1 MANSLQNPFSHV
13 SGAARKILPTNK
25 GRIITRKTFVEGV
38 KKEAAKQAQ
47 DKKVYSPIGQKT
59 VKRMAIA
66 VATGTKLPN
75 QGVTNKELAFGKIL
89 REARYLRAG
98 HFTSD
103 VLSAVRTYEDTV
115 GVKSTESPENKK
127 TIEYKKKVAAKI
139 ARRLP
144 IRNNKNQGSDLK
156 KNVSAS
162 QVGRAKIS
170 SEQEKNIPKTQG
182 GISNIIRLRHEAMQK
197 EAAKDIE
204 EESLPDNVI
213 QFQKLEPG
221 HESEAVLPA
230 DPSSDNLSDSEI
242 NETV

>member
-1 MANSLQNPFSHV
+1 MANFLENPFLHV

-38 KKEAAKQAQ
+38 KKEALKQAG

-89 REARYLRAG
+89 RGAGDLKAG
-98 HFTSD
+98 HFNSN
-103 VLSAVRTYEDTV
+103 VLSAVRTYENAV
-115 GVKSTESPENKK
+115 SVESTGSPEYKK
-127 TIEYKKKVAAKI
+127 TAEYKKKVAARI

-170 SEQEKNIPKTQG
+170 SEQEKNTPKTQG
-182 GISNIIRLRHEAMQK
+182 GISNIIRLRHEALQK

-204 EESLPDNVI
+204 EESLPNNII
-213 QFQKLEPG
+213 QFPKSEP
-221 HESEAVLPA
+221 EPEPEAVLPS
-230 DPSSDNLSDSEI
+230 DPSSDNLADLEI
-242 NETV
+242 DQAA

>member
-1 MANSLQNPFSHV
+1 MANSLQNPFLHV

-75 QGVTNKELAFGKIL
+75 QGVTNKELAFGRIL
-89 REARYLRAG
+89 RGAG
-98 HFTSD
+98 DLKAGRFTNN
-103 VLSAVRTYEDTV
+103 VLSAVRTYENTV
-115 GVKSTESPENKK
+115 NVESAVSPEYKK
-127 TIEYKKKVAAKI
+127 TAEYKKKVAARI

-144 IRNNKNQGSDLK
+144 VRGNKNQESDLK

-162 QVGRAKIS
+162 QVNSAKAS
-170 SEQEKNIPKTQG
+170 SEQEKSTQRTPG
-182 GISNIIRLRHEAMQK
+182 GISNVIRLRHEAMQK
-197 EAAKDIE
+197 ETAKNIE
-204 EESLPDNVI
+204 EESLSDNVI
-213 QFQKLEPG
+213 QFPKSEPEPG
-221 HESEAVLPA
+221 SGAVLPS
-230 DPSSDNLSDSEI
+230 DPASDNLSNSELD
-242 NETV
+242 EAV